1 MTINVSL
8 GQVPINPAATFVFP
22 QLRCCNCGTTSGI
35 STQHQDTKVTR
46 YFMLAGTEITFEL
59 PLPVCRDCSATLER
73 RVPTLF
79 HKFLVVAVVTA
90 AVFLALIMALSQYSS
105 RVPFIT
111 DNLFVSSVVISLI
124 GVLSFYS
131 LRRPNG
137 KQTSFYQPV
146 RIRKLDREFVSGSIR
161 KIGFGFTNPVYLR
174 EFSQANAQA
183 LRAGLVSATQSA

>member
-8 GQVPINPAATFVFP
+8 DQVRTNPEATFVFP
-22 QLRCCNCGTTSGI
+22 QSRCCNCGTTSGI
-35 STQHQDTKVTR
+35 STQGQDTRVTR

-59 PLPVCRDCSATLER
+59 PLPVCRDCSESLER

-90 AVFLALIMALSQYSS
+90 AVFLILIMALSQNSS

-111 DNLFVSSVVISLI
+111 DNLFVSSVVISVIL
-124 GVLSFYS
+124 VFSFYS
-131 LRRPNG
+131 RRRPNG

-146 RIRKLDREFVSGSIR
+146 RISNLDREFVSGSIR

-174 EFSQANAQA
+174 EFSQVNAQA
-183 LRAGLVSATQSA
+183 LRAGLVSATKSS